1 MVNIIEQYYRGIT
14 QQLRSEVDFINSLFQ
29 HQGVKGEGN
38 EEILRDLLRRFIPKR
53 YGVGTG
59 IVIDR
64 HGNQSRQSDIIIY
77 DNHW

>member
-1 MVNIIEQYYRGIT
+1 MKNILEEYYRGIT
-14 QQLRSEVDFINSLFQ
+14 QKIQGEVRFINSIFD

-38 EEILRDLLRRFIPKR
+38 EAILRDLIKKTIPKQ

-64 HGNQSRQSDIIIY
+64 HGNQSKQVDIVI
-77 DNHW
+77 